1 MDLLVGGE
9 NLKMSIMKHLNELK
23 PGEGGRIASI
33 SPCGSLRGRL
43 MEMGLVKGASLKVV
57 RLAPSG
63 DPMELLLRGYSLALR
78 KKEAE
83 YVILEVDAV

>member
-1 MDLLVGGE
+1 MS
-9 NLKMSIMKHLNELK
+9 KMKRLDEMK
-23 PGEGGRIASI
+23 PGEKGRITAV

-43 MEMGLVKGASLKVV
+43 MEMGLVKGAEIKVI

-63 DPMELLLRGYSLALR
+63 DPMEILLRGYSLALR

-83 YVILEVDAV
+83 QVILEVD

>member
-1 MDLLVGGE
+1 MS
-9 NLKMSIMKHLNELK
+9 KMKCLDEMK
-23 PGEGGRIASI
+23 PGEKGRITAV

-43 MEMGLVKGASLKVV
+43 MEMGLVKGAEIKVI

-63 DPMELLLRGYSLALR
+63 DPMEILLRGYSLALR

-83 YVILEVDAV
+83 QVILEVD

>member
-1 MDLLVGGE
+1 
-9 NLKMSIMKHLNELK
+9 MSIMKHLNELK

-33 SPCGSLRGRL
+33 SSCGSLRGRL
-43 MEMGLVKGASLKVV
+43 MEMGLVKGASLKVI

-63 DPMELLLRGYSLALR
+63 DPMELLLRGYNLALR